1 MRAESEGHWYQ
12 GAAERDARQHSATG
26 PVPGRAVF
34 RMAFNAKLAAQLTK
48 VQSGRDA
55 RAAAA
60 AHEAA
65 RQSEAKAE
73 VGQARNE
80 AQAAEQALAKS
91 EAEAEAYALKA
102 EASALKAAAATRPP
116 ATGFLKTLEPLL
128 PGISL
133 LCAARTAK
141 PTTASKRE
149 EQMRQRLP
157 APPKTFR
164 TIDVH
169 TLAALTHDELR
180 SAMEG
185 AGLGGLV
192 EPVWRSLARLRDGD
206 ASPEAVSAITPEAL
220 LVCEVLERIPNTAEQ
235 QLNILERATGL
246 DLDGDGDVGRAG
258 AASKPAREMSFGEAL
273 LADAEALSKGGLNGR
288 EQSWNVVEKITG
300 LDLDRDGD
308 VGVSGAEFLTKTM
321 PEMKAR
327 ELRAKT
333 EALKARLK
341 TEAQVNRRIKA
352 RMNRDIRFGSTAQRW
367 TPREIKMEDP
377 PI

>member
-1 MRAESEGHWYQ
+1 ML
-12 GAAERDARQHSATG
+12 RDAE
-26 PVPGRAVF
+26 PP
-34 RMAFNAKLAAQLTK
+34 MAFSGKLAAQLTQ

-55 RAAAA
+55 RATAA

-73 VGQARNE
+73 VGQARTE
-80 AQAAEQALAKS
+80 TQAAEQALAKT

-102 EASALKAAAATRPP
+102 EASALKAAAATRAP
-116 ATGFLKTLEPLL
+116 AMGFLKTLEPLL

-141 PTTASKRE
+141 PTIASKRE
-149 EQMRQRLP
+149 EQMRQRLS

-235 QLNILERATGL
+235 HLNFLERATGL

-273 LADAEALSKGGLNGR
+273 LADAEALSKDGLKGGR
-288 EQSWNVVEKITG
+288 EQTWNVVEKITG

-308 VGVSGAEFLTKTM
+308 VGAHGAEFLTKTM
-321 PEMKAR
+321 PEIKAR
-327 ELRAKT
+327 ALRAKT

-341 TEAQVNRRIKA
+341 TEAQANRRVKA
-352 RMNRDIRFGSTAQRW
+352 QAFRDVRFGSAAQRW
-367 TPREIKMEDP
+367 TPREVKMEDNP
-377 PI
+377 PIKPHMIT